1 MIWLGE
7 ERGCLTDWL
16 TQTWV
21 IATGRRITPKE
32 YPWLDGP
39 IGKTRQIGV
48 EFFVNFA
55 AETGARI
62 EPGNGLLRSI
72 DGLKGETMDTTAVS
86 PLVREFYENTSAY
99 ALDAWS
105 EWSGLFAPFGRLLF
119 WIFSKRLQQLNVP
132 QHSLD
137 TALGMESSIS
147 HLYDGSAGDFLFASW
162 VRRLVATGNIIYA
175 GAYSI
180 IRVPGHN
187 DSCVKVVF
195 PLPNGNAMVIMRA
208 EVTEENALR
217 LISAGK
223 EFGDPGFYFTVHRQG
238 IAWAKYVRAMQET
251 IHVYPGKD
259 GFCRADHNLRLFG
272 RTFLRLHYA
281 MRPLLV
287 RNQPG

>member
-21 IATGRRITPKE
+21 IVTGRRTSLKE

-39 IGKTRQIGV
+39 IGKTRRIGGD
-48 EFFVNFA
+48 FFLNFA
-55 AETGARI
+55 AETGARL

-72 DGLKGETMDTTAVS
+72 DALKGETIDTMAVN
-86 PLVREFYENTSAY
+86 PLVREFYESTSAY
-99 ALDAWS
+99 TLDAWS
-105 EWSGLFAPFGRLLF
+105 EWSGLFAPFGRLLY

-137 TALGMESSIS
+137 TALGMESSIF
-147 HLYDGSAGDFLFASW
+147 HLFDGASDNFLFASW

-180 IRVPGHN
+180 IRVPGHI
-187 DSCVKVVF
+187 DPCVKVVF

-208 EVTEENALR
+208 QLTEDTGLR
-217 LISAGK
+217 LVSAGEK
-223 EFGDPGFYFTVHRQG
+223 FGDPGFYFTVQRNG
-238 IAWAKYVRAMQET
+238 VMWSRYVRAMPET

-259 GFCRADHNLRLFG
+259 GVCRADHNLRLFG
-272 RTFLRLHYA
+272 HTFLRLHYA

-287 RNQPG
+287 QNRPG